1 MQTMITN
8 TYGAIDMGSNAI
20 RLLICNAFTHEDGV
34 QYKVV
39 NLMRVPIRLGEDV
52 FTEGRIPVDKQM
64 ALLDLMKGFHYMM
77 KAYNVEAYRAC
88 GTSAMREAENGS
100 EVAELI
106 KHECGVNIEIISGEE
121 EADLIFSSGMHEI
134 ITPEGNYLY
143 VDVGGGS
150 TEISVIYNGNRILSR
165 SFKIGTVRMLKEAV
179 AEDTLSELQEWLES
193 VGKQYAPSCILGSGG
208 NINRVRKILGD
219 KSIQYQELKELYD
232 SVTNMTIDERIL
244 KFGLNPYRAD
254 VIEYALKIFITV
266 MKYAKVEDLQ
276 VPKLGLVDGIVRQL
290 YNKDR

>member
-8 TYGAIDMGSNAI
+8 TYGAIDIGSNAI
-20 RLLICNAFTHEDGV
+20 RLLICNAFTHDQGV

-64 ALLDLMKGFHYMM
+64 ALLDLMKGFYYMM
-77 KAYNVEAYRAC
+77 KAYKVEAYRAC
-88 GTSAMREAENGS
+88 GTSAMREALNGA

-106 KHECGVNIEIISGEE
+106 KHECGVNVEIISGEE
-121 EADLIFSSGMHEI
+121 EADLIFYSGMHEI
-134 ITPEGNYLY
+134 IAPKGNYLY

-150 TEISVIYNGNRILSR
+150 TEISVIYNGNRILLK

-179 AEDTLSELQEWLES
+179 AEDTLSELHSWLETIAE
-193 VGKQYAPSCILGSGG
+193 QYAPSCILGSGG
-208 NINRVRKILGD
+208 NINRVRKILD
-219 KSIQYQELKELYD
+219 EKSIQYQDLNDLYN
-232 SVTNMTIDERIL
+232 SVKTMTIDERIL

-266 MKYAKVEDLQ
+266 MKYAKVRELQ
-276 VPKLGLVDGIVRQL
+276 VPKLGLVDGVIRQL
-290 YNKDR
+290 YRKEK